1 MSKSDKIC
9 WIINEGLA
17 GTENQCLGVADA
29 LRLLPIIKRI
39 KLKSPWRQF
48 SPWLLRY
55 GHKYALDTDSDSVE
69 PPYPDILI
77 ASGRKSIGI
86 ALHVKK
92 ASGGKT
98 FLVQLQDP
106 RINSRHFDLVV
117 VPQHDP
123 ARGENVLVTTGSL
136 HLVTPEKLNAEKRK
150 FGARLDH
157 LPHPRVAVL
166 IGGSSKAHRMTTENA
181 ALLSRQLL
189 NLKDRYG
196 AGLMVTASRRTG
208 KENIKILKEALGACE
223 DVFFWDGIGDN
234 PYFAFLG
241 FADHI
246 IVTEDSVS
254 MTSEAIS
261 TGKPVAIAPLEG
273 GAKRLNLF
281 HQMLREQGY
290 TKPFTGTLETWSY
303 TPPNDM
309 LKVVTEIKKR
319 IETCPKHTLQKS

>member
-1 MSKSDKIC
+1 LSEFDKTC
-9 WIINEGLA
+9 WIITEGLA
-17 GTENQCLGVADA
+17 GTENQCIGIADA
-29 LRLLPIIKRI
+29 LGILPIIKRI
-39 KLKSPWRQF
+39 KLKFPWRQL

-55 GHKYALDTDSDSVE
+55 GHKYALATGSDSIE

-92 ASGGKT
+92 ASSGKT

-123 ARGENVLVTTGSL
+123 TRGDNVLVTTGAL
-136 HLVTPEKLNAEKRK
+136 HRVTPEKLNAEKRK
-150 FGARLDH
+150 FGARLKH

-166 IGGSSKAHRMTTENA
+166 IGGSSKAHRMTAENT
-181 ALLSRQLL
+181 ALLSHQLL
-189 NLKDRYG
+189 DLKNKYG

-208 KENIKILKEALGACE
+208 EENIRLLKETLGTCK
-223 DVFFWDGIGDN
+223 DVFFWDGTGDN

-246 IVTEDSVS
+246 IITEDSVS

-261 TGKPVAIAPLEG
+261 TGKPVAIASLEG

-290 TKPFTGTLETWSY
+290 TRHFTGSLETWSY

-309 LKVVTEIKKR
+309 LKVTTEIKQR
-319 IETCPKHTLQKS
+319 IETCPKHTPQKS